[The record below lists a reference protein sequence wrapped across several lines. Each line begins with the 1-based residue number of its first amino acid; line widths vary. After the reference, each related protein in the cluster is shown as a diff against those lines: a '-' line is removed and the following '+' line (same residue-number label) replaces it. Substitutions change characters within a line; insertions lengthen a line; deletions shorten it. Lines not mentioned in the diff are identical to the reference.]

1 MVTTVPFPALPDW
14 LPIAPADRPVGLR
27 LFASDMSDLGV
38 EFEAAERPR
47 LVTRL
52 LALCARTGDGSAP
65 PEETI
70 WELPLGTRIE
80 AVLALAAGEGAR
92 PFVWRTLCCYPG
104 CGAEGELELHAA
116 EVAALVEEKYRQQRV
131 PVDLGGRTAWL
142 RRATGK
148 DQRQWLEG
156 GSGDPAFMA
165 AGLFLDPTFD
175 ELNATGMVLDEMG
188 DSIDEA
194 MEEHDPLVG
203 FHLEVNCPE
212 CGRATT
218 HAPDL
223 VAAALER
230 LWLAQL
236 DLIEQVHRLASHYH
250 WTEEEISRIPRWRRQ
265 AYLARLDGSGL

>member
-1 MVTTVPFPALPDW
+1 
-14 LPIAPADRPVGLR
+14 
-27 LFASDMSDLGV
+27 
-38 EFEAAERPR
+38 
-47 LVTRL
+47 
-52 LALCARTGDGSAP
+52 
-65 PEETI
+65 
-70 WELPLGTRIE
+70 
-80 AVLALAAGEGAR
+80 
-92 PFVWRTLCCYPG
+92 
-104 CGAEGELELHAA
+104 
-116 EVAALVEEKYRQQRV
+116 
-131 PVDLGGRTAWL
+131 
-142 RRATGK
+142 
-148 DQRQWLEG
+148 
-156 GSGDPAFMA
+156 
-165 AGLFLDPTFD
+165 
-175 ELNATGMVLDEMG
+175 MG